1 MFDRLRGVFSSIKKT
16 FTTRTIDERVIDEI
30 FSQFEIELIESDLSL
45 DVIEDVKERL
55 KGKILGEKVEKKKMG
70 EFMEG
75 AIREVLEE
83 ILIEPEKPLEVLIE
97 TKRKDV
103 KKQPFVI
110 IFLGINGTGKT
121 TTIAKVGKLLEEKGF
136 RVLLAAADTYRAG
149 AIEQLEVH
157 ARRVGLKVI
166 SQRYGA
172 DAAAV
177 ARDAIEHAKSNN
189 YDVVLVDT
197 AGRMQTNKNLLEE
210 LAKIVRVSKSDMN
223 IFVGDALSG
232 NDILNQ
238 ARMFMEK
245 PGFEASILTKVDAD
259 VKGGSIINVAWAS
272 RKPIFYLGT
281 GQSYDDLIPFSK
293 KWVIERILGQP

>member
-1 MFDRLRGVFSSIKKT
+1 MFDKLKNAFSSIKKT
-16 FTTRTIDERVIDEI
+16 FTTRTIDEKIIDEV
-30 FSQFEIELIESDLSL
+30 FSQFEIELMESDLSL

-55 KGKILGEKVEKKKMG
+55 KEKILGEKVEKK
-70 EFMEG
+70 
-75 AIREVLEE
+75 EVGSFIEKALRDILVE
-83 ILIEPEKPLEVLIE
+83 ILIEPEKPLETLIE
-97 TKRKDV
+97 TKRKNIGT
-103 KKQPFVI
+103 PFVI
-110 IFLGINGTGKT
+110 VFLGVNGTGKT
-121 TTIAKVGKLLEEKGF
+121 TTIAKVGKLLDGKGF
-136 RVLLAAADTYRAG
+136 KVLLAAADTYRAG

-157 ARRVGLKVI
+157 ARRIGLKVI
-166 SQRYGA
+166 SQKYGA

-197 AGRMQTNKNLLEE
+197 AGRMQTNRNLLEE

-238 ARMFMEK
+238 AEMFMEK
-245 PGFEASILTKVDAD
+245 PGFDASILTKVDAD

-272 RKPIFYLGT
+272 KKPILYLGM
-281 GQSYDDLIPFSK
+281 GQNYEDLMPFSK
-293 KWVIERILGQP
+293 VWVIERILGQP

>member
-16 FTTRTIDERVIDEI
+16 FTTKTIDEKVIDEV
-30 FSQFEIELIESDLSL
+30 FSEFEIELMESDLSL

-55 KGKILGEKVEKKKMG
+55 KGRVLGEKVEKKKMG
-70 EFMEG
+70 EFIEG
-75 AIREVLEE
+75 ALRGILEE
-83 ILIEPEKPLEVLIE
+83 ILMEPEKPLEALIE
-97 TKRKDV
+97 AKRKDAGT
-103 KKQPFVI
+103 PFVI
-110 IFLGINGTGKT
+110 VFLGINGTGKT
-121 TTIAKVGKLLEEKGF
+121 TTIAKVGRLLDRKGF

-157 ARRVGLKVI
+157 AKRVGLKVI

-189 YDVVLVDT
+189 YDAVLVDT

-238 ARMFMEK
+238 AKMFMEK
-245 PGFEASILTKVDAD
+245 PGFDASILTKVDAD

-272 RKPIFYLGT
+272 GKPILYLGT
-281 GQSYDDLIPFSK
+281 GQNYDDLMPFSK